1 MWKETTW
8 NETLDCEGEPVLALS
23 MALPL
28 PEEESR
34 AGRRIARFYQHFG
47 ALWKARWT
55 DVLHPRACSALAE
68 AREASRPFLP
78 WEAELSYHITYEDD
92 GLSSLYLDVTERR
105 GAARPLTVR
114 AADTWDRTTGTP
126 LPLFHFLPP
135 SRHWRRLAVEEVQ
148 RQAMDRL
155 QEGESLFYEDVEERA
170 AAHFSPRRFYL
181 TEEGL
186 LVFYPMWS
194 LGSPAEGIPVFF
206 LPDAKI
212 NPQIGPE
219 KS

>member
-8 NETLDCEGEPVLALS
+8 NETLDWEGEPVLSLS
-23 MALPL
+23 MALPV
-28 PEEESR
+28 PVEEGS
-34 AGRRIARFYQHFG
+34 ADRRIARFYRRFG

-55 DVLHPRACSALAE
+55 DVLHPRACAALAQ
-68 AREASRPFLP
+68 ARETSRPFQP
-78 WEAELSYHITYEDD
+78 WEAALTYRITYEGG
-92 GLSSLYLDVTERR
+92 GLSSLCLDVTERR

-114 AADTWDRTTGTP
+114 AAETWSRRSGTP
-126 LPLFHFLPP
+126 LPLSRFLPSP
-135 SRHWRRLAVEEVQ
+135 HWRRLAVEEVQ
-148 RQAMDRL
+148 RQALDRL
-155 QEGESLFYEDVEERA
+155 QEGESLFYEDVEARA
-170 AAHFSPRRFYL
+170 AAHFDPRRYYL

-212 NPQIGPE
+212 NGEDGPE